1 MSRKCQHTL
10 IKNIYARGDE
20 YLIYDS
26 TDVSIH
32 QTIRVM
38 IYTKVDED
46 NSTINAFNNVKIKFD
61 KLKSVLYKS
70 GDNSLHK
77 QRAASAIVIA
87 LQEHNR
93 VDEVNTVLDTLS
105 DEITKEYT
113 DKLWG
118 RLAYLAG
125 TLSITLLAII
135 AAFLAYTFRD
145 ITFLVVFQKVC

>member
-1 MSRKCQHTL
+1 MLIIQHCTRHSECKIGFGDLILLSRYFFRQQL
-10 IKNIYARGDE
+10 
-20 YLIYDS
+20 S
-26 TDVSIH
+26 TDP
-32 QTIRVM
+32 
-38 IYTKVDED
+38 
-46 NSTINAFNNVKIKFD
+46 NVKIKFD

-145 ITFLVVFQKVC
+145 ITFFKSNTRNKKYDLLVLRCLLKE